1 MSTFRHGVM
10 CACDVC
16 EAGRDLDP
24 LQDDREGKQITR
36 AAEAADPEGEPPC

>member
-1 MSTFRHGVM
+1 MNAHGVM

-16 EAGRDLDP
+16 EARRDDLFG
-24 LQDDREGKQITR
+24 DDRDGKQITR